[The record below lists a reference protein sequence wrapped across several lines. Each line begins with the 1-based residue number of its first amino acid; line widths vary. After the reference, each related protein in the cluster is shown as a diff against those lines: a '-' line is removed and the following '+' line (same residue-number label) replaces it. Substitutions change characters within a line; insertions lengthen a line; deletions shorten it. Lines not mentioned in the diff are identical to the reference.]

1 MRNGQVSLLN
11 NFKPMQN
18 YHVKCCQG
26 CQHWSYIILTVSW
39 QNCIGVLLLAHL
51 VSSESVSEV
60 TFSVKE
66 EEDAGVSIGNIQQ
79 HLFPLALGGDA
90 LTYKLLEN
98 NLYVTL
104 DEMTG
109 FLYTTKH
116 KLDREILCLPDH
128 LGDCVLQLNAIVMP
142 DKYFKMIKVNID
154 IEDINDN
161 APYFL
166 ENNISLSI
174 SENTPVG
181 TAIGIDHLAL
191 DKDTGINSML
201 TYQLEN
207 SDGFFSIALKGES
220 LSVIIE
226 KLLDRESLDVH
237 QMKLI
242 ATDGGHPSLS
252 GTAALN
258 VQVEDANDNCPVF
271 SSSEPITVTIPENA
285 AADSIVAQV
294 HATDADLGSNAD
306 IIYFYSPRVSAA
318 SRVLFSLDPSS
329 GIITFSGVVE
339 KETPPEH
346 KLSVFANSPPCPPA
360 LAVVTVYLSKD
371 TNQQPATDISYIAS
385 LDNDDVVL
393 KENVPVN
400 TAIAL
405 LDIIDPHNIK
415 VSLNI
420 EGDVPFILKPHQG
433 KYLLLTSK
441 PLDFELDKQY
451 NVFVVAQEA
460 NQKSVF
466 HKRFIR
472 IRVND
477 VNDNA
482 PRFSQRSF
490 EASIEENNGLDTPLI
505 RLTAIDADS
514 DQNGQVVYSLGP
526 DAPPMFVINTSTGE
540 LTVSSVLDREQQDL
554 YNFTVVAADQGT
566 PSLETV
572 TTVLIRVLDQN
583 DNRPLFITSEFT
595 FFIPENFPRLGEV
608 AVINVTDADMGPNG
622 KVMVSILNSTI
633 PFVMDNA
640 RGTLR
645 CSSDIDRETA
655 DIHEIWIVAVDGGNP
670 ALSTTAKVTIFVLDI
685 NDNPPKVLLP
695 KNNFSCLPIPASTAP
710 GTTVAEIYAVDMDA
724 GMNSVISYKI
734 IGKEAPGPSPFK
746 IDFLTGNITLQE
758 KLLTNHYGMHHLF
771 IQWHS
776 RTGVMAMKSC
786 YECCVKCLGGIPYA
800 SLFAT
805 LLCFSGVALFCGCGH
820 QALTETE
827 RLIETYFSRN
837 LQDYNSLAYIIV
849 YFQYIIYGTASFF
862 FLYCIILLAEGF
874 YTTSAIK
881 ETFGNFRSTFCGRCL
896 STMFIA
902 VTYLLAVIWLLVFA
916 CAALPV
922 YIFYNMSSTCQTITI
937 LSETSSGLN
946 QLCVDTRQYGVLPW
960 NATPGKVC
968 GMTLVAVCK
977 TKEFDMTFDLYIAA
991 FAGAGATLVALLTYM
1006 MSTTYN
1012 FAVLKFLGRQGIC
1025 TRGPGQ
1031 KPVILLSPQIH
1042 FLMGLLANWAY
1053 SKGSWKVRL
1062 YNSILVKET
1071 QELKEIL
1078 KSSRNGTNSSNEIEK
1093 A

>member
-1 MRNGQVSLLN
+1 MDWAR
-11 NFKPMQN
+11 
-18 YHVKCCQG
+18 
-26 CQHWSYIILTVSW
+26 IL
-39 QNCIGVLLLAHL
+39 QNCIGMLLLAHM

-60 TFSVKE
+60 TFRVKE

-79 HLFPLALGGDA
+79 HLFPLVSDGDT
-90 LTYKLLEN
+90 LTYKFLEN

-104 DEMTG
+104 DEITG

-116 KLDREILCLPDH
+116 KLDREILCPPDH
-128 LGDCVLQLNAIVMP
+128 MGDCVLQLNAIVMP

-181 TAIGIDHLAL
+181 TTIGIDHLAL
-191 DKDTGINSML
+191 DKDTGSNRML
-201 TYQLEN
+201 TYLLEN
-207 SDGFFSIALKGES
+207 SDGFFSIVLEGES

-226 KLLDRESLDVH
+226 KPLDRESLDVH

-258 VQVEDANDNCPVF
+258 VLVEDANDNCPVF
-271 SSSEPITVTIPENA
+271 TSAEPILVTIPENA
-285 AADSIVAQV
+285 ATDSIVAQV

-306 IIYFYSPRVSAA
+306 IIYSYSPRVSAA
-318 SRVLFSLDPSS
+318 SRELFSLDPSS

-339 KETPPEH
+339 TETPPEH
-346 KLSVFANSPPCPPA
+346 KLSVFANSAPCPPA
-360 LAVVTVYLSKD
+360 LAVVIVYLNQD
-371 TNQQPATDISYIAS
+371 TNQQPVIDISYIAS

-405 LDIIDPHNIK
+405 LDVIDPHNIK
-415 VSLNI
+415 GSLNI
-420 EGDVPFILKPHQG
+420 EGDVPFILKPHHG

-441 PLDFELDKQY
+441 ALDFELDKQY
-451 NVFVVAQEA
+451 NVFIVAQDA
-460 NQKSVF
+460 NQKSIF

-482 PRFSQRSF
+482 PSFSQRSV

-526 DAPPMFVINTSTGE
+526 DAPPMFAINTSTGE

-583 DNRPLFITSEFT
+583 DNRPLFITNEFT

-608 AVINVTDADMGPNG
+608 AIINVTDADTGPNG
-622 KVMVSILNSTI
+622 KVMVSILNSTV

-655 DIHEIWIVAVDGGNP
+655 DIHEIWIVAIDGGNP

-695 KNNFSCLPIPASTAP
+695 KNNFSCLPVPASTAP
-710 GTTVAEIYAVDMDA
+710 GATVAEIYAIDMDA

-746 IDFLTGNITLQE
+746 IDSLTGNITLQE

-771 IQWHS
+771 IQVSDGGLPKPLQSTIWINLFVNETLS
-776 RTGVMAMKSC
+776 PCVLNTVPEGFFQEQPLEMQNLCGRC

-805 LLCFSGVALFCGCGH
+805 LLCFTGVALFCGCGH

-837 LQDYNSLAYIIV
+837 LQDYTSLAYIIV

-874 YTTSAIK
+874 YTTSAVK
-881 ETFGNFRSTFCGRCL
+881 ETFGNFRSTLCGRCL
-896 STMFIA
+896 STTFIA

-946 QLCVDTRQYGVLPW
+946 QLCVDARQYGVLPW

-1025 TRGPGQ
+1025 TRC
-1031 KPVILLSPQIH
+1031 
-1042 FLMGLLANWAY
+1042 
-1053 SKGSWKVRL
+1053 
-1062 YNSILVKET
+1062 
-1071 QELKEIL
+1071 
-1078 KSSRNGTNSSNEIEK
+1078 
-1093 A
+1093 

>member
-1 MRNGQVSLLN
+1 MDYR
-11 NFKPMQN
+11 KHCKMD
-18 YHVKCCQG
+18 
-26 CQHWSYIILTVSW
+26 WARIL
-39 QNCIGVLLLAHL
+39 QNCIGMLLLAHM

-66 EEDAGVSIGNIQQ
+66 EEDASVSIGNIQQ
-79 HLFPLALGGDA
+79 HLFPLVSNGDT
-90 LTYKLLEN
+90 LTYKFLEN

-104 DEMTG
+104 DEITG

-116 KLDREILCLPDH
+116 KLDREILCPPDH

-181 TAIGIDHLAL
+181 TTIGIDHLAL
-191 DKDTGINSML
+191 DKDTGTNSML
-201 TYQLEN
+201 TYLLEN
-207 SDGFFSIALKGES
+207 SDGFFSIALEGES

-226 KLLDRESLDVH
+226 KPLDRESLDVH

-271 SSSEPITVTIPENA
+271 TSTEPILVTIPENA

-294 HATDADLGSNAD
+294 HAADADLGSNAD
-306 IIYFYSPRVSAA
+306 IIYSYSPRVSAA
-318 SRVLFSLDPSS
+318 SRELFSLHPSS

-339 KETPPEH
+339 TETPPEH
-346 KLSVFANSPPCPPA
+346 KLSVFANSAPCPPA
-360 LAVVTVYLSKD
+360 LAVVIVYLSQD
-371 TNQQPATDISYIAS
+371 TNQQPVIDISYIAS

-405 LDIIDPHNIK
+405 LDVIDPHNIK
-415 VSLNI
+415 GSLNI
-420 EGDVPFILKPHQG
+420 EGDVPFILKPHHG

-451 NVFVVAQEA
+451 NVFIVAQDA
-460 NQKSVF
+460 NQKSVLN
-466 HKRFIR
+466 KRFIR

-482 PRFSQRSF
+482 PRFSQRSV

-505 RLTAIDADS
+505 RLTATDADS

-526 DAPPMFVINTSTGE
+526 DAPPMFAINTSTGE

-583 DNRPLFITSEFT
+583 DNRPLFITNEFT

-608 AVINVTDADMGPNG
+608 AIINVTDADTGPNS
-622 KVMVSILNSTI
+622 KVMVSILNSTV

-655 DIHEIWIVAVDGGNP
+655 DIHEIWMVAIDGGNP

-710 GTTVAEIYAVDMDA
+710 GATVAEIYAIDMDA

-734 IGKEAPGPSPFK
+734 IGKEAPGLSPFK
-746 IDFLTGNITLQE
+746 IDSLTGNITLQE

-771 IQWHS
+771 IQVSDGGLPKPLQSTIWINLFVNETLS
-776 RTGVMAMKSC
+776 PCVLNTVPEGFFQEQPLEMQNLCGRESSEIQCLPLTFIVGLAMMT
-786 YECCVKCLGGIPYA
+786 A
-800 SLFAT
+800 SLIFFVAGICMFRKAT
-805 LLCFSGVALFCGCGH
+805 VSNL
-820 QALTETE
+820 
-827 RLIETYFSRN
+827 RN
-837 LQDYNSLAYIIV
+837 MNRPAHED
-849 YFQYIIYGTASFF
+849 
-862 FLYCIILLAEGF
+862 AE
-874 YTTSAIK
+874 IPLK
-881 ETFGNFRSTFCGRCL
+881 
-896 STMFIA
+896 
-902 VTYLLAVIWLLVFA
+902 
-916 CAALPV
+916 
-922 YIFYNMSSTCQTITI
+922 
-937 LSETSSGLN
+937 LN
-946 QLCVDTRQYGVLPW
+946 QNYDTRDWVDVQ
-960 NATPGKVC
+960 
-968 GMTLVAVCK
+968 
-977 TKEFDMTFDLYIAA
+977 
-991 FAGAGATLVALLTYM
+991 
-1006 MSTTYN
+1006 
-1012 FAVLKFLGRQGIC
+1012 
-1025 TRGPGQ
+1025 
-1031 KPVILLSPQIH
+1031 
-1042 FLMGLLANWAY
+1042 
-1053 SKGSWKVRL
+1053 
-1062 YNSILVKET
+1062 
-1071 QELKEIL
+1071 
-1078 KSSRNGTNSSNEIEK
+1078 
-1093 A
+1093 